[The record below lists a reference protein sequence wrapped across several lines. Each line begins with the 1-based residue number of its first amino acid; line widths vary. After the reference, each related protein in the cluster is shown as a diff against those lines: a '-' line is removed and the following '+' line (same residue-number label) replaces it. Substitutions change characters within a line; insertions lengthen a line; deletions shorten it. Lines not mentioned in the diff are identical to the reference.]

1 MKELNESNYQDLNAT
16 PENEDL
22 INDDAA
28 QPDVPLSKQ
37 PDIDDDIEIA
47 PSFFK
52 ERFAAKEYNFMKKDN
67 ETEMDRVVEPF
78 SNAGFDASK
87 SSEDSLKDLL
97 NDVPQEE
104 IPATENSIPE
114 WDIVEK
120 EEVVEN
126 STKDFEDKVVV
137 AAMPHY
143 SSETMEQPEFFG
155 VQEDK
160 ITDEDVITVES
171 AADQEVV
178 LSSPEASLMSDEV
191 LVDDQESLND
201 EIQAL
206 DEEMEVSFSEEALEP
221 SKHES
226 TQTEASHPRK
236 LWDILLSVV
245 LLGVTCFFLY
255 RLYTI
260 SILSFDWI
268 WKIALVSAVIEL
280 ALFLTVVLCHFPS
293 WALWLRRIF
302 ICLLCG
308 VFAFAGITINNLQNS
323 LQDITQPETAT
334 TVNVSLITKKDGG
347 AKLLSELS
355 GKKIG
360 IQTANDA
367 ANSSY
372 VREQLDKE
380 SELEH
385 VTYVEG
391 LDYESLYKKL
401 INEEIDALIITDY
414 YFKTLLKEDYKT
426 IEDDIFILKSYQKKK
441 EINLSTSNKDIRYEP
456 FTVYIAGVDEG
467 DDPSIDARSDVNIV
481 LMVNPLANHIEMV
494 SIPRDSFVPNPA
506 LYGNSDKLTHLGL
519 NGVENSMKGLE
530 MILGF
535 EIDYYV
541 KLNFFSVID
550 IVDAIGEIEV
560 DVPVSFCE
568 QDENRSFAKKDLI
581 CLNKGVQ
588 HVDGKQAL
596 AFARHRK
603 SYTDVMRGK
612 AQQEVIKGIIN
623 ELTTPGGVANIN
635 NILKIASNTISTN
648 MPMEQVTNFVSAQI
662 DHLKPWTIDSII
674 LENGVDAQL
683 VTASMPGQ
691 ELYVMLLNRLD
702 IQKVYEAYQSMLNQ
716 MQFSAFTF
724 HLDHLSK
731 ETHELPEVPG
741 IVWAGTDVSGHL
753 LNQPNEFNVQE
764 SVSQDNEPEPKP
776 APEEPAPEPEP
787 ETPDVTVPPDNDPSP
802 SKPEDP
808 TPDVPEEPTPSTP
821 NNGSSQGS

>member
-104 IPATENSIPE
+104 IPATENSTPE
-114 WDIVEK
+114 WDVVEK

-178 LSSPEASLMSDEV
+178 LSTPEASLMSDEV

-481 LMVNPLANHIEMV
+481 LIVNPLANHIEMV

-674 LENGVDAQL
+674 LENGVDARL

-702 IQKVYEAYQSMLNQ
+702 IQKVYETYQSMLNQ

-731 ETHELPEVPG
+731 ETHELPNAPG
-741 IVWAGTDVSGHL
+741 IVWAGSNISSYL
-753 LNQPNEFNVQE
+753 LSQPQE
-764 SVSQDNEPEPKP
+764 TPNASESAPSESEPEPEP
-776 APEEPAPEPEP
+776 APEEPTPDPEPDN
-787 ETPDVTVPPDNDPSP
+787 PDLPVPPENDPSP
-802 SKPEDP
+802 SEPQDP
-808 TPDVPEEPTPSTP
+808 TPDVPEDPTPSTP
-821 NNGSSQGS
+821 N